1 MVWDGATRALIEDS
15 GLVDRQV
22 DGGLRCVPWNAF
34 LFEAERRLS
43 SVEIFQRGT
52 FILREDWFGWV
63 YATARVGVREWFEL
77 PDSVGVHE

>member
-1 MVWDGATRALIEDS
+1 
-15 GLVDRQV
+15 
-22 DGGLRCVPWNAF
+22 

-77 PDSVGVHE
+77 PESVGVHE